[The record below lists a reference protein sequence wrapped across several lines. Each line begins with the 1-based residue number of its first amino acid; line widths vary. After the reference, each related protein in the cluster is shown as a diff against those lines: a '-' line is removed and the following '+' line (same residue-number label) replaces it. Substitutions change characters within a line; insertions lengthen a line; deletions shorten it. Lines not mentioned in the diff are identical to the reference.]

1 VTQVTPLR
9 AGLTVSTGGIGPAGF
24 SVLACIWH
32 RFTKN
37 RLYYSVVLGEY
48 LGKRAVF
55 ELLTH
60 PGRDIRE
67 QFGFHS
73 GRLQR
78 GHGTTTPNLLGGKRA
93 MKNIL
98 DVLKQKEI
106 ELLQVQKEVEALRM
120 VARLLADETQAAEA
134 ANAQKPAAAGTQ
146 TAAPQPARTA
156 PPIPATVPREGY
168 PAWDAASK
176 KFI

>member
-1 VTQVTPLR
+1 
-9 AGLTVSTGGIGPAGF
+9 
-24 SVLACIWH
+24 
-32 RFTKN
+32 
-37 RLYYSVVLGEY
+37 
-48 LGKRAVF
+48 
-55 ELLTH
+55 
-60 PGRDIRE
+60 
-67 QFGFHS
+67 
-73 GRLQR
+73 
-78 GHGTTTPNLLGGKRA
+78 